1 MNENGGSA
9 TVSKYLSLG
18 GSPKWMSVMAV
29 IDSTGR
35 IDDDRAIKDFF
46 TNVDLKYPSR
56 IVVEKYT
63 VEGEPTFKI
72 IEFDGR
78 RFKFVD
84 DSSKIISKHIEVYK
98 GNNYKRKSE
107 KVYEDNVITYELYKD
122 NKFIVN
128 MIVYK
133 EPRKS

>member
-1 MNENGGSA
+1 MSENSENPLI
-9 TVSKYLSLG
+9 SKYLSLG
-18 GSPKWMSVMAV
+18 GSPKWMSVRAV

-35 IDDDRAIKDFF
+35 IDNDRAIKDFF
-46 TNVDLKYPSR
+46 TNVDLKHPSR
-56 IVVEKYT
+56 IVIEKYT
-63 VEGEPTFKI
+63 IEGEPTFKI
-72 IEFDGR
+72 IEFDGK

-84 DSSKIISKHIEVYK
+84 DSSKTIDNRIEVYK

-107 KVYEDNVITYELYKD
+107 EVYEDNFISYDLYKD